1 MSSLTMI
8 EQEVQLRLQISELEI
23 EATAKKQAADKAIQE
38 ATQALNEV
46 HKNNKNSSSS
56 SNQQQEQEQ
65 EQQEPENKDKPSIHG
80 AIDAIAKMIQTAE
93 KEADTDAIAIGAE
106 GGDCDGGDETREETN
121 AAEEGRPGIDGP
133 PLIVRQTDF
142 LPSDTATP
150 EPESSSNVVATP
162 SNTTTTTSVHP
173 NPNQDSDNPMEDTLD
188 TLMTKIEGCTLV
200 LTNPDAT
207 MEEQVDAAHLARQYA
222 TAAKALHSAK
232 YD

>member
-56 SNQQQEQEQ
+56 NQQQEQEQ
-65 EQQEPENKDKPSIHG
+65 EQQEPESKDKPSIHG

-93 KEADTDAIAIGAE
+93 KEADTNAIAIGAE
-106 GGDCDGGDETREETN
+106 GGDGDGDGGDETREETT

-150 EPESSSNVVATP
+150 EPESSSNVVATT
-162 SNTTTTTSVHP
+162 SKTTTTSVHP
-173 NPNQDSDNPMEDTLD
+173 NQNQNSDTTMEDTLD

>member
-1 MSSLTMI
+1 MI

-65 EQQEPENKDKPSIHG
+65 QEPENKDKPSIHG

-106 GGDCDGGDETREETN
+106 GGDGDGDGGDETREETT

-142 LPSDTATP
+142 LPSDT
-150 EPESSSNVVATP
+150 EPESSSNVVAT
-162 SNTTTTTSVHP
+162 
-173 NPNQDSDNPMEDTLD
+173 PMEDTLD

-222 TAAKALHSAK
+222 TAAKVLHSAK

>member
-46 HKNNKNSSSS
+46 HKNNKNSSS

-106 GGDCDGGDETREETN
+106 GGDGDGDGDDEAREETT

-142 LPSDTATP
+142 LPSDT

-222 TAAKALHSAK
+222 KAAKALHSAK